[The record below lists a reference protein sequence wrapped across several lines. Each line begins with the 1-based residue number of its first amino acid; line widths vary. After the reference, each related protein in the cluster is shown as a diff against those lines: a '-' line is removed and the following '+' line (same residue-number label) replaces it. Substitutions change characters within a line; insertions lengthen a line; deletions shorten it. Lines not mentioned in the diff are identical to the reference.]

1 MLWYVVIY
9 TIALGLVLS
18 ISLCDV
24 LLYTAKAAWWWSTRT
39 ARPKWHHA
47 WLNLLF
53 FHLSIC
59 PSSLHIDFSLFFTY
73 CNICTTHRRY
83 FYLGSVMDQNQSQVE
98 NYLLSLSAFAYEIHL
113 NESSWNRN
121 APNKISIRQTHT
133 HPAWT
138 LSDHIEPA
146 IHTCSDEHTVSPD
159 IWIGNSHTPNNFNAL
174 KHGHLSSIY
183 ISCRRQA
190 CARHAGSS
198 APFIILLTHRWIS
211 LRETTVVHRSL
222 IILVSRSMHDR
233 IDKKM
238 VLVKH
243 VWRVVPV
250 PTRTALLLVGC
261 DLWRRLYWPL
271 TCRFASPFWDAS
283 AIPLAAQPNS
293 SRVLV

>member
-1 MLWYVVIY
+1 MYCYIQLRQRGDDRQERY
-9 TIALGLVLS
+9 GLSGIMHDWICYSFTFPSV
-18 ISLCDV
+18 
-24 LLYTAKAAWWWSTRT
+24 
-39 ARPKWHHA
+39 
-47 WLNLLF
+47 
-53 FHLSIC
+53 HLHC
-59 PSSLHIDFSLFFTY
+59 IDFSLFFTY

-83 FYLGSVMDQNQSQVE
+83 FYLGSVMDQNQSPFYEVE
-98 NYLLSLSAFAYEIHL
+98 NYL

-174 KHGHLSSIY
+174 KHGHLSFIY

-190 CARHAGSS
+190 WARHAGSS

-211 LRETTVVHRSL
+211 LRETTIVHCPL

-250 PTRTALLLVGC
+250 PTRTALLVVGC